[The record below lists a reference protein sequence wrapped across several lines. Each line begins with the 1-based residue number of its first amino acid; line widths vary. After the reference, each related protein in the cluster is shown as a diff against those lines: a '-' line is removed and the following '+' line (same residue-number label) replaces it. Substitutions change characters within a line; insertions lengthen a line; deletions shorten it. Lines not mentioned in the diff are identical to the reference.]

1 MVLVVYTPLFPPP
14 RQTTGC
20 TFRSVPLPSRA
31 QEYLD
36 LHLAAATKVAAAA
49 AAAGDSEDSE
59 EEDARPSAA
68 AAAAAA
74 AASVSAGRR
83 AAGRGDVAP
92 DAAQQAASGGAS
104 AAGGYQAADAKRRR
118 RQLLSE
124 IRSAVPRPAAALVA
138 DALLTASAAQ
148 AAASGGQADASTS
161 AGGAGVAAP
170 AAVVER
176 ALAAALGHLTAI
188 FPQLPPLLLLNVV
201 RRLAAAAEE
210 TAGGTASNAAIL
222 PAHLRWLQRLLPS
235 QAQALSQQQHASSGS
250 MLAAV
255 KGWSPSTALLQQL
268 LAEALPAHAAAAQKA
283 AWQALAE
290 RRSRSCSDGV
300 PAAAGEK
307 DVANGCGQGST
318 VGSAG
323 AASGVADVLRQAVAL
338 LLAAVG
344 QCPGGKA
351 AASLAALAPG
361 PAAAAPPEAEPRA
374 QLEAAANSQR
384 RLLARLQ
391 QQEQQRQ
398 QRRQQPT
405 AGQVHAGDDR
415 GVAAQPRKRWR
426 RADSWQP
433 CALGMLPCAADP
445 NGRLP
450 PLDPPA
456 PLDLPGPFVEHL
468 AAEAAAAA
476 AAESAA
482 AAGSKAGQSREAQ
495 HSAAAALL
503 QELREAQQQD
513 VGPWPAPD
521 RFTTPCAQPGGDEE
535 PAALQAAP
543 RMQLPHQVALLV

>member
-1 MVLVVYTPLFPPP
+1 M
-14 RQTTGC
+14 RC
-20 TFRSVPLPSRA
+20 A
-31 QEYLD
+31 QEYLN

-59 EEDARPSAA
+59 EEDARPSAV

-83 AAGRGDVAP
+83 AAGRGDAAT

-148 AAASGGQADASTS
+148 AVASGGQADASTS

-176 ALAAALGHLTAI
+176 ALAAALGHFTAI
-188 FPQLPPLLLLNVV
+188 FPQLPPLLLLNAV
-201 RRLAAAAEE
+201 RRLVAAAEE
-210 TAGGTASNAAIL
+210 TAGGAASNAAIL

-235 QAQALSQQQHASSGS
+235 QAQAPSQQQHASSGS
-250 MLAAV
+250 MLAAI

-268 LAEALPAHAAAAQKA
+268 LAEALPAHATAAQRA
-283 AWQALAE
+283 AWQALAG
-290 RRSRSCSDGV
+290 RRGSSCCGGA
-300 PAAAGEK
+300 PAVAGEK
-307 DVANGCGQGST
+307 GVANGCGQGSSG
-318 VGSAG
+318 GSAE
-323 AASGVADVLRQAVAL
+323 AASSVADILRHAVAL
-338 LLAAVG
+338 LLAALG

-351 AASLAALAPG
+351 ATSLAALAPR
-361 PAAAAPPEAEPRA
+361 PAAAALPEAQPTA
-374 QLEAAANSQR
+374 QLDAAANSQR

-398 QRRQQPT
+398 DRRQQPT
-405 AGQVHAGDDR
+405 AKQLHAADGR
-415 GVAAQPRKRWR
+415 GAAAQPPRKRWR

-476 AAESAA
+476 VAEAAA
-482 AAGSKAGQSREAQ
+482 AAGSKAGQPREAQ
-495 HSAAAALL
+495 QSAAAALL

-513 VGPWPAPD
+513 AGPWPAPD
-521 RFTTPCAQPGGDEE
+521 RFTTPCAQPGGEEE

-543 RMQLPHQVALLV
+543 RVQLPHQVALLV